1 MDIGTVRGLITL
13 AVMLAF
19 IGVVA
24 WAWSSRRKK
33 DFDEMAQMPFR
44 EDPQENKQENKGA
57 KSDE

>member
-1 MDIGTVRGLITL
+1 MDIGTARGLVTL

-24 WAWSSRRKK
+24 WAWSSRRKA

-44 EDPQENKQENKGA
+44 EGPQENKGA